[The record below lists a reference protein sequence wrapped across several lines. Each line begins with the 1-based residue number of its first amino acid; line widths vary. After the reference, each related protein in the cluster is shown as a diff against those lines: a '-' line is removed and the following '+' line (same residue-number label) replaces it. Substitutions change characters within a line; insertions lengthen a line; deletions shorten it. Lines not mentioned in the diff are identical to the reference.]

1 MTDKQKLGKAGEDAA
16 ARHIQKN
23 GMKLLARNYRA
34 GKGEID
40 LIALDSDTLVFI
52 EVKTRTGTAYGTAA
66 EAVGYR
72 KQQMIIR
79 TAQYFIAQRKL
90 HECAVR
96 FDVAE
101 VYSEEENEYR
111 VQYIRDAFTL

>member
-1 MTDKQKLGKAGEDAA
+1 MTDKQKIGKAGEDAA
-16 ARHIQKN
+16 ARHIQKS
-23 GMKLLARNYRA
+23 GMKVLARNYRA

-40 LIALDSDTLVFI
+40 LVALDGETLVFI
-52 EVKTRTGTAYGTAA
+52 EVKTRTGTAYGTAG

-72 KQQMIIR
+72 KQQMVIR

-90 HECAVR
+90 YDSAVR

-101 VYSEEENEYR
+101 VYSEQGNGYR